1 MNSNSWNVADTLE
14 HSLACPHD
22 LTLSQCQL
30 DFLQK
35 LLKIIKK
42 YQQQQKKKK
51 LPRDNQKYF
60 QSSKCMLK

>member
-51 LPRDNQKYF
+51 TTKR
-60 QSSKCMLK
+60 

>member
-42 YQQQQKKKK
+42 YQQQQKKKNYQEITK
-51 LPRDNQKYF
+51 NIFKAANA
-60 QSSKCMLK
+60 C

>member
-42 YQQQQKKKK
+42 YQQQQQKKNYQEITKNIFK
-51 LPRDNQKYF
+51 AANA
-60 QSSKCMLK
+60 C